1 MKTAQRLIVH
11 AGVVGSSCPHHL
23 KHSTVGQL
31 ANSPV
36 NKRFACDESVC
47 VRASVWKASSA
58 SVFHI
63 AAIGSLLLLADSGE
77 WAASGIHPPTR
88 HTNRVVLAMLLEK
101 GEIFWKLDFGATNRK
116 SLRDGCCD
124 LGCESDAVSRHHGRR
139 SQGRIVL
146 GLDARLAH
154 EVCHLPNL
162 VCAQV
167 WARRVCAQSTH
178 RSLIKRIVDYLC
190 LVIHSLVRLTHT
202 LATHSTATHSER
214 RMRANSSHPA
224 QPALRQQRV
233 EAP

>member
-1 MKTAQRLIVH
+1 
-11 AGVVGSSCPHHL
+11 
-23 KHSTVGQL
+23 
-31 ANSPV
+31 
-36 NKRFACDESVC
+36 

-88 HTNRVVLAMLLEK
+88 HTNRVVLAMLLKK

-116 SLRDGCCD
+116 SLGDGCCD
-124 LGCESDAVSRHHGRR
+124 LGCESDAVRRHHGRR

-167 WARRVCAQSTH
+167 RARRARVCAQSTH

-190 LVIHSLVRLTHT
+190 LVGGALLGQIDPHAGHSLHC
-202 LATHSTATHSER
+202 H
-214 RMRANSSHPA
+214 A
-224 QPALRQQRV
+224 QRKAHESKQ
-233 EAP
+233 